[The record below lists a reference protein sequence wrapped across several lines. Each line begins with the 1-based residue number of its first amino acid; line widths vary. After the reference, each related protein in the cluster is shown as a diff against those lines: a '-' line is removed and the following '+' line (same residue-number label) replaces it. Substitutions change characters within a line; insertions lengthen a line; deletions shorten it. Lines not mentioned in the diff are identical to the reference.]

1 MWQGTKSQCKSK
13 GEKKQN
19 GLQMWRLFDMA
30 AEPRYIAEGSSLD
43 TVRKLKSF
51 KGLLSIFL
59 EKVYSDNTPGVVS
72 KDLPFTP
79 SLY

>member
-13 GEKKQN
+13 SEKRPN

-30 AEPRYIAEGSSLD
+30 AEPRYIAEGSSFD

-59 EKVYSDNTPGVVS
+59 EKVYSNNTPGVVS

>member
-1 MWQGTKSQCKSK
+1 
-13 GEKKQN
+13 
-19 GLQMWRLFDMA
+19 MA

-59 EKVYSDNTPGVVS
+59 EKVYSKNTPGVVS
-72 KDLPFTP
+72 EDLPFTL